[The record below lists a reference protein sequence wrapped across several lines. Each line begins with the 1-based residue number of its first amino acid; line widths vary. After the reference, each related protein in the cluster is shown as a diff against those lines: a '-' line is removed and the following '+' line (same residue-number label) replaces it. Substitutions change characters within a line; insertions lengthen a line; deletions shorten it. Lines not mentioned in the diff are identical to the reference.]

1 MPPMKGKW
9 AQGIKP
15 RNFAWVITDRL
26 AVCERPGGY
35 GANHRKV
42 RRQEEI
48 IWIREQGFTKVVS
61 LIPSPHNLH
70 NYDELGVAWLH
81 RPFGPHE
88 SAEAFLTE
96 VLPELRDLLGAG
108 EKVIVHQDEL
118 SDRVQG
124 LMAAFLRWAGM
135 IDDGPTAVTVIE
147 RLLGRQ
153 LGPFGRELV
162 AMAPDIPGAR
172 A

>member
-1 MPPMKGKW
+1 MKGKW

-35 GANHRKV
+35 GANHRRV

-48 IWIREQGFTKVVS
+48 IWIREQGFTHVIS

-81 RPFGPHE
+81 RPFGPSDASE
-88 SAEAFLTE
+88 RVLSEL
-96 VLPELRDLLGAG
+96 LPEIRDLLGKG
-108 EKVIVHQDEL
+108 EKLLVHQDEL
-118 SDRVQG
+118 GDRVQG
-124 LMAAFLRWAGM
+124 LMAAFLRWTGM
-135 IDDGPTAVTVIE
+135 VEEDPRAVTLIE
-147 RLLGRQ
+147 RLLSRQ
-153 LGPFGRELV
+153 LGPAGRELV
-162 AMAPDIPGAR
+162 AMAPSIPGAKT

>member
-1 MPPMKGKW
+1 MKGKW

-35 GANHRKV
+35 GSNHRKV

-81 RPFGPHE
+81 RPFGSQNPPE
-88 SAEAFLTE
+88 TFLIE
-96 VLPELRDLLGAG
+96 VLPELADLLGAN
-108 EKVIVHQDEL
+108 EKLLVHQDEL
-118 SDRVQG
+118 GDRVQG

-135 IDDGPTAVTVIE
+135 IEDGPTAVTVIE

-162 AMAPDIPGAR
+162 AMAPHVPGAR